1 MRAAQAF
8 HSLSRVRERAGV
20 RVQNARALRASGTDA
35 EQALWRH
42 LRSRQLNGHKFRRQ
56 HPIGPY
62 IADFACV
69 EARLVV
75 ELDGGQHAQAD
86 ALKHDERRT
95 QFLLAQGWHVLRF
108 WNHDMLAEPAGV
120 LQTIV
125 QALAHPPPPPP
136 PAPPPPYDRP
146 LTPPPP
152 VPRQPGGHLIPARRG
167 PEGCTGRRQARQRG
181 AGRHV
186 PAA

>member
-1 MRAAQAF
+1 MAHNHPHPSPLPPAGEGEKPAHADAFPKVGEGEKPARAG
-8 HSLSRVRERAGV
+8 SLSRWRERAGV

-95 QFLLAQGWHVLRF
+95 QFLLARGWHVLRF

-120 LQTIV
+120 LQAIV
-125 QALAHPPPPPP
+125 QALAHPHPHPLP
-136 PAPPPPYDRP
+136 PAGEG
-146 LTPPPP
+146 
-152 VPRQPGGHLIPARRG
+152 VEQPWAR
-167 PEGCTGRRQARQRG
+167 A
-181 AGRHV
+181 
-186 PAA
+186 

>member
-1 MRAAQAF
+1 MGEGWRQAD
-8 HSLSRVRERAGV
+8 SLYRVRERAGV

-62 IADFACV
+62 IADSACV

-125 QALAHPPPPPP
+125 QALAHPHPHPLP
-136 PAPPPPYDRP
+136 PAGEG
-146 LTPPPP
+146 
-152 VPRQPGGHLIPARRG
+152 VEQPWAR
-167 PEGCTGRRQARQRG
+167 A
-181 AGRHV
+181 
-186 PAA
+186 

>member
-1 MRAAQAF
+1 MVHNHPHPIPLPPAGEGEKPAHAAAFPKVGEGEKPARAG
-8 HSLSRVRERAGV
+8 SLSRVRERAGV
-20 RVQNARALRASGTDA
+20 RVQNARALRANGTDA
-35 EQALWRH
+35 EQTLWRH

-86 ALKHDERRT
+86 ATKHDERRT

-108 WNHDMLAEPAGV
+108 WNHEVLAEPAGV
-120 LQTIV
+120 LQALA
-125 QALAHPPPPPP
+125 QALAHPHPRPLP
-136 PAPPPPYDRP
+136 PAGEG
-146 LTPPPP
+146 
-152 VPRQPGGHLIPARRG
+152 VEQPWAR
-167 PEGCTGRRQARQRG
+167 A
-181 AGRHV
+181 
-186 PAA
+186 

>member
-1 MRAAQAF
+1 MVHNHPHPSPLPPAGEGEIPAHADAFPTVGEGEKPARAG
-8 HSLSRVRERAGV
+8 SLSRVRERAGV

-125 QALAHPPPPPP
+125 QALAHPHPHPLP
-136 PAPPPPYDRP
+136 PAGEG
-146 LTPPPP
+146 
-152 VPRQPGGHLIPARRG
+152 VEQPWAR
-167 PEGCTGRRQARQRG
+167 A
-181 AGRHV
+181 
-186 PAA
+186 